1 MQQPTIDPGRLDALQ
16 TISHREKSAMQAA
29 QDEVSA
35 KMDRAATLRRDIQNI
50 QRQIDRAPGENLAK
64 RLVALKAD
72 QKRLDKKIEEANYQ
86 AEIARERYVCCSRLA
101 KNCADFLS
109 NQQEASR

>member
-16 TISHREKSAMQAA
+16 TIRHREKSAMQAA

-35 KMDRAATLRRDIQNI
+35 KTDRAAALRRDIQNL
-50 QRQIDRAPGENLAK
+50 QRQIDRAPGENLSK
-64 RLVALKAD
+64 RLAALKVE

-86 AEIARERYVCCSRLA
+86 AEIARERYVCASQLA
-101 KNCADFLS
+101 KNCADFVS
-109 NQQEASR
+109 GHKEASR